1 MTYNP
6 SSGGGS
12 ASWSSIAG
20 KPSQF
25 PPEAHTQAISTVTG
39 LQSALDGKQAA
50 GSYQP
55 LATVLTN
62 TTAAF
67 TTAQQ
72 TKLAGVAT
80 GATANSSDATLLAR
94 ANHTGTQAAS
104 TISDFNSASRAQVE
118 AELIAGTN
126 ITITPSGTG
135 ATRQLTIAASGGGG
149 GSDPWTFVFLSSDSA
164 VSTTAFGNTGNLSF
178 AATAGSIYA
187 VEVFGVFQSAA
198 TTTGSSMA
206 LDVPAGSSVIGYYQA
221 PNSTTTSQTTLQ
233 IAGATTTAVT
243 ASSAT
248 ANTNLPFYFMG
259 TVSAAI
265 NGTVQVMHR
274 SEVAASAI
282 TVKAGLTH
290 MRYRKIN

>member
-50 GSYQP
+50 GSYAA
-55 LATVLTN
+55 ATHSH
-62 TTAAF
+62 AIS
-67 TTAQQ
+67 
-72 TKLAGVAT
+72 GVT
-80 GATANSSDATLLAR
+80 GL
-94 ANHTGTQAAS
+94 QAAL
-104 TISDFNSASRAQVE
+104 DGKQDV
-118 AELIAGTN
+118 
-126 ITITPSGTG
+126 
-135 ATRQLTIAASGGGG
+135 GGGG

-164 VSTTAFGNTGNLSF
+164 VTTTAFGNTGNLSF

-187 VEVFGVFQSAA
+187 VEVFGVFKSAA

-206 LDVPAGSSVIGYYQA
+206 LDVPTGSSVIGYYQA

-243 ASSAT
+243 AASAT

-265 NGTVQVMHR
+265 DGTVQVMHR

-282 TVKAGLTH
+282 TVKAGLTY